1 MNKTDCRQ
9 LDDYQN
15 SDLDA
20 PGVAAFEEHLLACD
34 ECRRTIELDQ
44 HINGLLASARPVAP
58 PLLTA
63 RIEREVRRERRFQL
77 LRRAALWAT
86 AAAVLVAV
94 MWQSSGERHESVATP
109 KTARAPEVAT
119 VAPSRPEVRI
129 TFPDEA
135 NVIARP
141 LESKNPQVSIVWIY
155 PVLRLADQSDS
166 LSSPAK

>member
-1 MNKTDCRQ
+1 MNKTGCRQ

-15 SDLDA
+15 GDLDA
-20 PGVAAFEEHLLACD
+20 AGVTAFEAHLAACE
-34 ECRRTIELDQ
+34 ECRRNVELDGRL
-44 HINGLLASARPVAP
+44 NGLLASARPVAP

-77 LRRAALWAT
+77 LRRAALLAT

-94 MWQSSGERHESVATP
+94 MWQSFGQRHESVATP

-155 PVLRLADQSDS
+155 PALRLADQSE
-166 LSSPAK
+166 PPEAN